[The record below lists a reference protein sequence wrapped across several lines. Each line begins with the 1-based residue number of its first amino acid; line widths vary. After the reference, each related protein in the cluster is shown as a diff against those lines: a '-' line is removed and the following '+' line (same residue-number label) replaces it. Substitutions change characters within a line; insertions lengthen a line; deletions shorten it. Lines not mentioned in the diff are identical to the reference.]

1 MLNYSELTVVKNAD
15 GVPSALGYPINSLLL
30 ENNKPLF
37 ISSGGGSGKK
47 HKKTS
52 KKHQKN
58 DKVSQLEETDDSD
71 YADDHDY
78 DSLAVPAGLIC
89 MTETICRS
97 PSEMYKNEN
106 DNEDTVQLIPEGL
119 YEKLLALAEHKQ
131 PSKKYSR
138 KKEIK
143 SVGNKKNK
151 TNKTTNKTNKT
162 KKQSKK

>member
-15 GVPSALGYPINSLLL
+15 GVPSALGYPINSFLL

-37 ISSGGGSGKK
+37 ISSGGGKK
-47 HKKTS
+47 HKKSS

-58 DKVSQLEETDDSD
+58 DKVGQLEETDGSD

-97 PSEMYKNEN
+97 PTEMYKNENDNDN

-151 TNKTTNKTNKT
+151 TNKTNKS